1 MPIFNFNVTTG
12 VSYIKIAK
20 KDLKGVDNTLSLQEL
35 TNLRIKFPD
44 VPGVTKYKIV
54 NVKEYPTYY
63 LYETLSTLQTS
74 SINSNVWCFRY
85 GI

>member
-20 KDLKGVDNTLSLQEL
+20 KDLNGVDNTLSLQEL

-54 NVKEYPTYY
+54 NVKGTFGILERE
-63 LYETLSTLQTS
+63 L
-74 SINSNVWCFRY
+74 INLVK
-85 GI
+85 